1 MRVDPIR
8 TRIFMEGEDLLD
20 FIVAH
25 VPQIPEESVIAVTS
39 KIVALAE
46 GRTVPTSADKDTLIQ
61 SESEYALKTS
71 LVWLTIKDGSVL
83 ANAGVDES
91 NAQGVYILL
100 PEDSFASAEN
110 IRTSL
115 MRHYGVSALGVLI
128 TDSRTAPLR
137 SGVTAVGLG
146 WAGFKGVRDYVG
158 TRDLFGRTFRYER
171 VNVADSL
178 ATVAA
183 FMMGEGAESQPLALI
198 TDAPV
203 IFMSD
208 RADPA
213 EVRIAPEDD
222 LYRPF
227 FENLKK

>member
-1 MRVDPIR
+1 MEVVPIR
-8 TRIFMEGEDLLD
+8 TRIFIEGEDLVD
-20 FIVAH
+20 FICAH
-25 VPQIPEESVIAVTS
+25 VPELREGSIVAVTS

-46 GRTVPTSADKDTLIQ
+46 GRTVPASVDKDTLIQ
-61 SESEYALKTS
+61 EESEYALKTA

-83 ANAGVDES
+83 ANAGIDES

-100 PEDSFASAEN
+100 PKDSFASAEK

-115 MRHYGVSALGVLI
+115 MHHYGFSTLGVLI

-158 TRDLFGRTFRYER
+158 AKDLFGRTFKYER
-171 VNVADSL
+171 VNVADGL
-178 ATVAA
+178 ATAA
-183 FMMGEGAESQPLALI
+183 ALVMGEGAESQPLAVI
-198 TDAPV
+198 TGAPV
-203 IFMSD
+203 VFTSD
-208 RADPA
+208 PIDPTEA
-213 EVRIAPEDD
+213 RIKPEDD